1 MLKLFKSPLP
11 KFEHPVNN
19 NSAIQPIFIVGMP
32 RSGTSL
38 LEQIIS
44 SHNKVFGAGE
54 LEYMRDIISPIF
66 ENYITSNKKKIQ
78 KDDLLLIR
86 QKYLDSLSSLNINE
100 NIIIDKMPLNF
111 RLIGFI
117 FASFPEA
124 KIIHIK
130 RDAIATCWSNY
141 KHYFPKGNGFTHSY
155 NDLVEYYSLYIELMD
170 YWHKL
175 FPNKIYD
182 ISYEKLTK
190 NQIQETKN
198 LLKYCDLKWD
208 ENCLNF
214 HHNKRPVLTASSSQV
229 RQNIYQGSSDIWKKY
244 ESYIEPLVNGLDGY

>member
-1 MLKLFKSPLP
+1 
-11 KFEHPVNN
+11 
-19 NSAIQPIFIVGMP
+19 
-32 RSGTSL
+32 
-38 LEQIIS
+38 
-44 SHNKVFGAGE
+44 
-54 LEYMRDIISPIF
+54 
-66 ENYITSNKKKIQ
+66 
-78 KDDLLLIR
+78 
-86 QKYLDSLSSLNINE
+86 
-100 NIIIDKMPLNF
+100 MPLNF

-141 KHYFPKGNGFTHSY
+141 KHYFPKGNGFAHSY